1 MTQKRISYQTG
12 LKALACAGLILGATL
27 AHAGLIGSVE
37 HRYGRG
43 EGRVSTASTGMG
55 GCDQLNAGSITV
67 REGLLCQRF
76 YDAFDFSA
84 LSTNSLEKLVL
95 TLSFANNSNAGL
107 FGLLRED
114 WHVRPA
120 SSAVT
125 GSATMSAMV
134 RTGERVYSQSFEFL
148 PSLDVFPA
156 IASNERFFLW
166 FSEQSLLPQQSFN
179 LVSARLDVYEAASVP
194 EPASLALVGL
204 AGLGLL
210 ASRRK
215 RHS

>member
-1 MTQKRISYQTG
+1 
-12 LKALACAGLILGATL
+12 L

-67 REGLLCQRF
+67 REGVLCQRF

-84 LSTNSLEKLVL
+84 LNANGLEKLVL
-95 TLSFANNSNAGL
+95 NLSFTSNNNSTWFGL
-107 FGLLRED
+107 FRED

-125 GSATMSAMV
+125 GSATLLAMD
-134 RTGERVYSQSFEFL
+134 RTGEPVYSQSFEFL

-156 IASNERFFLW
+156 IASNKRFFLW
-166 FSEQSLLPQQSFN
+166 FSEQSVMSQQSFN